1 MAKEIHPARRIWNL
15 LHEEKQEI
23 TSIYFYAILNGL
35 IQLSLPIGI
44 QSIIG
49 FLLAGALSTSIV
61 VLVSCIVAGV
71 LLVGWLQMSQMKVIE
86 KIQQRIFVK
95 NAYEFTDRLPRLDLL
110 KADAFYLPELVNR
123 FFETVSLQKSISK
136 ILLDFPTAMIQILFG
151 LILLSFYHPVF
162 IFFGLLLL
170 LLLFLILYFTGSQGM
185 ASSLEESSHKYALVG
200 WMQEVARLVKSFKF
214 AGGSTL
220 HLGKADERTRQY
232 LASRTRHFRILLFQY
247 RTLIGF
253 KVVITAA
260 MLIVGVALLLNQQ
273 MNIGQFVAAEI
284 IIITTI
290 NSVEKII
297 VNLDSVYDVLTAI
310 QKLGKLT
317 DKPVENS
324 GSLSLPDSD
333 KISVQTRELSFGY
346 SGKPVIRSLSMTVR
360 AGEKVAVTGTEG
372 TGKSTL
378 LRLLTGAFPEF
389 EGSIAINGIP
399 LANFNLTSYRNALG
413 IFFLQENI
421 FHGTLWENISM
432 GREVDRK
439 YLHQLINQLE
449 LEPFLQSLPHGFDTQ
464 LDPTGRKLS
473 SRVVQKILFIRAL
486 IQQPRLLL
494 MEEPWQ
500 GMEPAVRQSMQKI
513 LLGLSGTTVLV
524 TTNDEEFIQQSNQ
537 VIQL

>member
-49 FLLAGALSTSIV
+49 FILAGALSTSIV
-61 VLVSCIVAGV
+61 VLVSCIVTGV
-71 LLVGWLQMSQMKVIE
+71 LLVGWLQMSQMKIIE
-86 KIQQRIFVK
+86 RIQQRIFVK
-95 NAYEFTDRLPRLDLL
+95 NAYDFTNRLPKLDLL

-220 HLGKADERTRQY
+220 HLEKADERTRQY
-232 LASRTRHFRILLFQY
+232 LASRTQHFRILLFQY

-317 DKPVENS
+317 DKPIEHS
-324 GSLSLPDSD
+324 GSLALPETE
-333 KISVQTRELSFGY
+333 KIAVETRDLTFAY
-346 SGKPVIRSLSMTVR
+346 SGKPVIHSLTMKIR

-389 EGSIAINGIP
+389 DGSIAINGIP
-399 LANFNLTSYRNALG
+399 IANYNLASYRNALG

-432 GREVDRK
+432 GREVDRAH
-439 YLHQLINQLE
+439 LDQLVKQLE
-449 LEPFLQSLPHGFDTQ
+449 LESFLQSLPNGYDTQ

-486 IQQPRLLL
+486 VQQPRLLL

-500 GMEPAVRQSMQKI
+500 GMEEGVRQSMQNI
-513 LLGLSGTTVLV
+513 LLGLNNTTVLV
-524 TTNDEEFIQQSNQ
+524 TTNDQEFIQQSNQ